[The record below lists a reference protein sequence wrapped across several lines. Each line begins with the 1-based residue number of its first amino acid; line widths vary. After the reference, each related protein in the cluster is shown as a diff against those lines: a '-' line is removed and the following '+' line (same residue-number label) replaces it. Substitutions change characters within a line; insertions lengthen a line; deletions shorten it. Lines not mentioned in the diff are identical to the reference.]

1 MTKITLPLFSGVIIC
16 SFTCCFVARSHDRL
30 DALTEQQGQEFNTY
44 IKSEKI
50 RLQILNKNI
59 EEMQIGEWQ
68 RRYLINIKN

>member
-16 SFTCCFVARSHDRL
+16 SFTCCFVAHSHDRL

-68 RRYLINIKN
+68 RRYLVNIKN

>member
-1 MTKITLPLFSGVIIC
+1 MTKITLSLFSGVIIC
-16 SFTCCFVARSHDRL
+16 SLTCCFAARSHDRL
-30 DALTEQQGQEFNTY
+30 NALTEQQGQEFNTY

-68 RRYLINIKN
+68 RRYLVNIKN

>member
-1 MTKITLPLFSGVIIC
+1 MTKITQPLLFSVMI
-16 SFTCCFVARSHDRL
+16 SSLTCCFAARSQDRL
-30 DALTEQQGQEFNTY
+30 NTLTEQQGQEFNTY

-68 RRYLINIKN
+68 RRYLVNIKN